1 MFRDVVTTQMVVY
14 DFDEL
19 FDPIVEITK
28 KL

>member
-1 MFRDVVTTQMVVY
+1 MFSDVVTTQMVVY

-19 FDPIVEITK
+19 FDPILEITK

>member
-1 MFRDVVTTQMVVY
+1 MFSDVVTTQMVVY

>member
-1 MFRDVVTTQMVVY
+1 MFSDVVTTQMVVY

-19 FDPIVEITK
+19 FDPIIEITK